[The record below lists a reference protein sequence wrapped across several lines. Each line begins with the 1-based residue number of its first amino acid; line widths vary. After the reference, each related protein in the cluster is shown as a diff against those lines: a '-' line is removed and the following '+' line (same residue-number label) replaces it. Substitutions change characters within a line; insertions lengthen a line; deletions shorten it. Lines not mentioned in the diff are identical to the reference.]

1 MPEKPWKPDRKLLK
15 DSAGKTVPDII
26 ARNLDIL
33 FCGINPGLYSAA
45 VKHHFARPGNRFWP
59 LLHLSGFTP
68 RVLSP
73 FEEDLLPSMGIGI
86 TNLVARATATAAELD
101 KEELTVGFRLL
112 KEKVKSMTPKVVAML
127 GVGAYRV
134 ASGNKRATIG
144 KQPETI
150 GESVLWVLPNP
161 SGVNA
166 NYQMKE
172 LVVLFRRL
180 YKYSTKKF
188 TA

>member
-1 MPEKPWKPDRKLLK
+1 MSEKPWKPDRKELE
-15 DSAGKTVPDII
+15 DSVGKTIPDII

-68 RVLSP
+68 QVLSP
-73 FEEDLLPSMGIGI
+73 FEDDLLLSMGIGI
-86 TNLVARATATAAELD
+86 TNLVARATATAAELGR
-101 KEELTVGFRLL
+101 EELRDGFRLL
-112 KEKVKSMTPKVVAML
+112 EEKVKRTTPKVVAIL

-134 ASGNKRATIG
+134 AFSPIK
-144 KQPETI
+144 KQPWENFA
-150 GESVLWVLPNP
+150 GENDDSCCGVFQP
-161 SGVNA
+161 SGINA

-180 YKYSTKKF
+180 YNFAKHPL
-188 TA
+188 

>member
-1 MPEKPWKPDRKLLK
+1 MSEKPWKPDRKELE
-15 DSAGKTVPDII
+15 DSVGKTIPDII

-68 RVLSP
+68 QVLSP
-73 FEEDLLPSMGIGI
+73 FEDDLLLSMGIGI
-86 TNLVARATATAAELD
+86 TNLVARATATAAELGR
-101 KEELTVGFRLL
+101 EELRDGFRLL
-112 KEKVKSMTPKVVAML
+112 EETVKRTTPKVVAIL

-134 ASGNKRATIG
+134 ASGNKKAAIG
-144 KQPETI
+144 KQPEKI
-150 GESVLWVLPNP
+150 GDSVLWVLPNP
-161 SGVNA
+161 SGINA

-180 YKYSTKKF
+180 YNFAKHPL
-188 TA
+188 

>member
-1 MPEKPWKPDRKLLK
+1 MSEKPWKPDRKELE
-15 DSAGKTVPDII
+15 DSVGKTIPDII

-68 RVLSP
+68 QVLSP
-73 FEEDLLPSMGIGI
+73 FEDDLLLSMGIGI
-86 TNLVARATATAAELD
+86 TNWCRATATAAELGR
-101 KEELTVGFRLL
+101 EELRDGFRLL
-112 KEKVKSMTPKVVAML
+112 EEKVKRTTPKVVAIL

-134 ASGNKRATIG
+134 ASGNKKAAIG
-144 KQPETI
+144 KQPEKI
-150 GESVLWVLPNP
+150 GDSVLWVLPNP
-161 SGVNA
+161 SGINA

-180 YKYSTKKF
+180 YNFAKHPL
-188 TA
+188 

>member
-1 MPEKPWKPDRKLLK
+1 MPQKPWKPDRKLLEE
-15 DSAGKTVPDII
+15 SAGKTVPDII
-26 ARNLDIL
+26 AKNLDIL

-45 VKHHFARPGNRFWP
+45 VKHHFARPGNRFWT

-86 TNLVARATATAAELD
+86 TNLVAGATATATELSR
-101 KEELTVGFRLL
+101 EELRDGFRLL
-112 KEKVKSMTPKVVAML
+112 EEKVKRMSPKVVAIL
-127 GVGAYRV
+127 GVGAYRL
-134 ASGNKRATIG
+134 ASGNKRAIIGTQPHTIG
-144 KQPETI
+144 D
-150 GESVLWVLPNP
+150 SFLWVLPNP
-161 SGVNA
+161 SGINA

-180 YKYSTKKF
+180 YIF
-188 TA
+188 LHH